1 MLLQRHDINLIY
13 FDFLNSKNISTIEV
27 LKDRDL
33 RQLANDLDKSEKF
46 NKSVQENKRVIKI
59 LINSVSD
66 SFF

>member
-13 FDFLNSKNISTIEV
+13 FDFLYSKNISTIEV